1 MPQST
6 LLASGI
12 ILKLWHLK
20 DICAYKEYID
30 TSQHSFILLYPRHS
44 YRSFPFNGIKDNA
57 IFEIFRNQIL
67 RLKKKKK
74 STTFWVGDNVLPPNI
89 SSRLDAGVVTSRK
102 FDERSTFMICEP
114 FSMYLIY

>member
-67 RLKKKKK
+67 RLKKKNQLH
-74 STTFWVGDNVLPPNI
+74 SGLVTMFYLLTSVVVLMQ
-89 SSRLDAGVVTSRK
+89 
-102 FDERSTFMICEP
+102 E
-114 FSMYLIY
+114 